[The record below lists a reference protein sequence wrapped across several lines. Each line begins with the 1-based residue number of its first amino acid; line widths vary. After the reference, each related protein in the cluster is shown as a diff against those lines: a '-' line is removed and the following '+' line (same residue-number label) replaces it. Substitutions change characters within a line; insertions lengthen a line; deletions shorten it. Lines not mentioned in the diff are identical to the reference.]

1 MRQFEGQVNDFMDSL
16 IEESAILEAAPV
28 AAAFSPPLSDKE
40 MTKLGYESPRVH
52 ITYLLFFFHSSL
64 SRLKCSGPE
73 DPSNL
78 NKMLTQCS
86 YLTVI

>member
-52 ITYLLFFFHSSL
+52 ITYLLFFFIHPSL
-64 SRLKCSGPE
+64 VWNAVAQRIPQ
-73 DPSNL
+73 
-78 NKMLTQCS
+78 T
-86 YLTVI
+86 